1 MPPVG
6 GGDDYTEQDSPQAT
20 GHHGCPEDVSSS
32 SPTLPVI
39 ASIASEKKKQR
50 RDREQQPAASL
61 PDDVIIEILSRVHYK
76 SLCRFKCGSKQWLD
90 LCSGLDTHKR
100 SPQALSGLYF
110 LDEEHQG
117 LSFHGLT
124 GGGPR
129 LVDPDLSFLRK
140 SYESLEVT
148 QCSSSLLLCMCW
160 KNSYSP
166 RGECDYVVCNPATEK
181 WTLLPPIECMD
192 QADVERYL
200 GFDAVKPSSFV
211 VVAPLTDI
219 YQLIRK
225 VAIYSSGTE
234 RWTYVESGWASD
246 TMVGDQDAIFLN
258 GIVHLTTCGSS
269 IVTVDIEGKIWRE
282 IRVPHFD
289 AIGLSQGCLHAWRV
303 DVLNGC
309 QLSLWVLQDYD
320 SENWTL
326 KHTVN
331 VLELFGSHC
340 RKDHESYMVLA
351 IHLNCNLIFLTDGE
365 MTVLYDTDN
374 RKVNVISSSV
384 DFVGCA
390 PYIPCFTKWLSDGR

>member
-1 MPPVG
+1 M
-6 GGDDYTEQDSPQAT
+6 A
-20 GHHGCPEDVSSS
+20 SS
-32 SPTLPVI
+32 SPRQ
-39 ASIASEKKKQR
+39 ASPTTSSSKSCR
-50 RDREQQPAASL
+50 WC
-61 PDDVIIEILSRVHYK
+61 VTSRSAV
-76 SLCRFKCGSKQWLD
+76 LTFKCVSKQWLD

-100 SPQALSGLYF
+100 WPQTLSGLYF
-110 LDEEHQG
+110 LDGERQG
-117 LSFHGLT
+117 LSFHDLT
-124 GGGPR
+124 RGGPR
-129 LVDPDLSFLRK
+129 LVDPDLSFLRR

-166 RGECDYVVCNPATEK
+166 RGECDYVVCNPVTEK

-200 GFDAVKPSSFV
+200 GFDAVNPSSFV

-219 YQLIRK
+219 YELIGK

-234 RWTYVESGWASD
+234 RLDLCGKW
-246 TMVGDQDAIFLN
+246 VGFRYYL
-258 GIVHLTTCGSS
+258 
-269 IVTVDIEGKIWRE
+269 TVDKEGKIWRE

-309 QLSLWVLQDYD
+309 QFSLWVLQDYG

-326 KHTVN
+326 KHTVD

-351 IHLNCNLIFLTDGE
+351 IHPNCNLIF
-365 MTVLYDTDN
+365 
-374 RKVNVISSSV
+374 
-384 DFVGCA
+384 
-390 PYIPCFTKWLSDGR
+390 PYRWGDDSLV